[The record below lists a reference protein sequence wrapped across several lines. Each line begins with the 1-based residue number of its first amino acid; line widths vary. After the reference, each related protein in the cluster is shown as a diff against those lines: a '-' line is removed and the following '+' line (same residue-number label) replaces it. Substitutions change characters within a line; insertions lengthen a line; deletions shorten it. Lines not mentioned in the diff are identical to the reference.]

1 LLTSVAPTPTS
12 TCDDSQPEEYLAAL
26 GERVR
31 NARARRGMTRRSL
44 AQDSG
49 LSERF
54 LAQLE
59 TGDGNISIVR
69 LRKVAA
75 AMNIALGDL
84 VRDEPARPVELSFIA
99 ELLYRLDPTELR
111 EAHHML
117 ASRFGTAP
125 AADRTG
131 RIALVG
137 LRGAGKSAL
146 GTRMAEKLNVPLIR
160 IADRI
165 ERAAGMRIDQIFSL
179 SGQNAYRRYERRCLE
194 EIVADHPR
202 AVIETSGGLVSEP
215 GTLALLLDT
224 CFTVWVKAPPEQ
236 HMARVVAQGDTRPMA
251 GNDEA
256 LADLRRI
263 LDERTPMYAR
273 ADVTVDTSSRTL
285 DQSFA
290 DLLAVVPQSSPS
302 GATL

>member
-1 LLTSVAPTPTS
+1 MANLARKSGTPYG
-12 TCDDSQPEEYLAAL
+12 DGGDGYLAAL

-44 AQDSG
+44 ATESG
-49 LSERF
+49 VSERF

-59 TGDGNISIVR
+59 AGEGNISIVR
-69 LRKVAA
+69 LRRIAS

-84 VRDEPARPVELSFIA
+84 VRDEPARPAELSLIA
-99 ELLYRLDPTELR
+99 ELLYRLSPAELR
-111 EAHHML
+111 HAHHLL
-117 ASRFGTAP
+117 ATQFTAGP
-125 AADRTG
+125 RADRTG

-146 GTRMAEKLNVPLIR
+146 GARLAARLGAPLVP

-194 EIVADHPR
+194 EIVADYSH

-215 GTLALLLDT
+215 ETLALLLDT
-224 CFTVWVKAPPEQ
+224 CFTVWIMASPEE

-263 LDERTPMYAR
+263 LDERKPLYAR
-273 ADVTVDTSSRTL
+273 ADVSLDTSGRSL

-290 DLLAVVPQSSPS
+290 DLSELVSETTASRGNP
-302 GATL
+302 

>member
-1 LLTSVAPTPTS
+1 
-12 TCDDSQPEEYLAAL
+12 L

-44 AQDSG
+44 ATESG
-49 LSERF
+49 VSERF

-59 TGDGNISIVR
+59 AGEGNISIVR
-69 LRKVAA
+69 LRRIAS

-84 VRDEPARPVELSFIA
+84 VRDEPARPAELSLIA
-99 ELLYRLDPTELR
+99 ELLYRLNPAELR
-111 EAHHML
+111 HAHHLL
-117 ASRFGTAP
+117 AAQFT
-125 AADRTG
+125 
-131 RIALVG
+131 ALVG
-137 LRGAGKSAL
+137 LRGAGKSTL
-146 GTRMAEKLNVPLIR
+146 GARLAARLGAPLVP

-165 ERAAGMRIDQIFSL
+165 EQAAGMRIDQIFSL

-194 EIVADHPR
+194 EIVADHSH

-215 GTLALLLDT
+215 ETLTLLLDT
-224 CFTVWVKAPPEQ
+224 CFTVWIMASPEE

-263 LDERTPMYAR
+263 LDERKPLYAR
-273 ADVTVDTSSRTL
+273 ADVSLDTSGRSP

-290 DLLAVVPQSSPS
+290 DLSELVSETTASRGNP
-302 GATL
+302 